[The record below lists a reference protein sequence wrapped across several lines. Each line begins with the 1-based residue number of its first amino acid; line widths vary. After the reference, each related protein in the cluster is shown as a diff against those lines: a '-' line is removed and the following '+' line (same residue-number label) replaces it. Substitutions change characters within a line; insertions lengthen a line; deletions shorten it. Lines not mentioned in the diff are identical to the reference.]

1 MNSFRARLGLP
12 ATNFQMHQAILQGLP
27 VSLIAN
33 LANDLNLHRS
43 HIAKWVGTSFRH
55 HIMSVQA
62 SETLYRLVETLDA
75 LIELHEGDIEGALR
89 WLTSPVQTLARQ
101 RPVDL
106 ITTEPGRQAVM
117 QVIHAF
123 EYGLPA

>member
-1 MNSFRARLGLP
+1 MKSLRACLGLP
-12 ATNFQMHQAILQGLP
+12 ATNFQMHQALLQGLP
-27 VSLIAN
+27 VSLVAD
-33 LANDLNLHRS
+33 LAKALNLHRS
-43 HIAKWVGTSFRH
+43 LIAKWVKTSFRH
-55 HIMSVQA
+55 RTMSVQA
-62 SETLYRLVETLDA
+62 SETFYRLVETLDA
-75 LIELHEGDIEGALR
+75 LIELHEGNIEEALR

-117 QVIHAF
+117 QVIHAI